1 MLPAIRLSSAE
12 YGRQEEAVAKAE
24 EKIGYPM
31 IVKPVNLGSS
41 VGISLTL
48 DKSKLPE

>member
-1 MLPAIRLSSAE
+1 MTFYLHTNKDIHFLIGKTFFAKLGS
-12 YGRQEEAVAKAE
+12 GRS
-24 EKIGYPM
+24 
-31 IVKPVNLGSS
+31 LGSS